1 MATSA
6 NPHAV
11 FGLLDRMDQPVL
23 VFNLAGAVTF
33 ANTAAR
39 NAVGSPMQALAQ
51 HEAVRA
57 VMRDVTLGKAKLPQD
72 ARLEAPSGTGTT
84 RFQGTF
90 LTGPSG
96 MDLALVL
103 NGAGGAASPGKD
115 SASGAQPL
123 HQIVELLRSELV
135 PPARDVLTAI
145 GSLPPSVATSEVT
158 RSTLEL
164 TERLDRLVDLVKVFG
179 EDALIDD
186 NRVVIPDLV
195 RKVCRELAPIAERQK
210 IQFVLVGESADL
222 PPIYGSENLLHRALR
237 ECLGNAIRHARSDI
251 NAREALTVEVRFT
264 PSGNHLL
271 VGVHNRGATPAQRR
285 AAAQTQPF
293 AASNPADGNTSLRIG
308 LPLAKRIVE
317 LHGGH
322 IRVGDSDSDEIQVLL
337 ELPTGA
343 PQRNPMRLDMV
354 QAQKYAADLAKLVSR
369 QRKER
374 A

>member
-39 NAVGSPMQALAQ
+39 QAAGSPMQALAQ
-51 HEAVRA
+51 HDAVRTL
-57 VMRDVTLGKAKLPQD
+57 MRDVTLGKATLPQE
-72 ARLEAPSGTGTT
+72 ARLEVPAAGGTT

-90 LTGPSG
+90 LAGPSG
-96 MDLALVL
+96 VDLALVL
-103 NGAGGAASPGKD
+103 RGAAAAPSGAGG
-115 SASGAQPL
+115 GAQPL

-135 PPARDVLTAI
+135 PPARDVLKAI
-145 GSLPPSVATSEVT
+145 GALPPSMATSEVT
-158 RSTLEL
+158 RTTLEL

-179 EDALIDD
+179 DDALIDD

-210 IQFVLVGESADL
+210 IQFVLVGDKADL

-285 AAAQTQPF
+285 AAAETQPF
-293 AASNPADGNTSLRIG
+293 AAGTAADGNASLRIG

-322 IRVGDSDSDEIQVLL
+322 IRVGDTDSDEIQVLL